1 MHRSADFPRL
11 NARMNCSN
19 CSMRSNCKGCMSKC
33 FPVPLTKAQ
42 VKAILQRFDSDGDCR
57 LSKKELESALYY
69 IGSHLPGWRA
79 TQALN
84 TADRNHDGYINDSE
98 MDDLVEYVWQRGYTI
113 S

>member
-57 LSKKELESALYY
+57 LSKKELESALLLHRVASPRLASYP
-69 IGSHLPGWRA
+69 SAQHC
-79 TQALN
+79 
-84 TADRNHDGYINDSE
+84 
-98 MDDLVEYVWQRGYTI
+98 
-113 S
+113 